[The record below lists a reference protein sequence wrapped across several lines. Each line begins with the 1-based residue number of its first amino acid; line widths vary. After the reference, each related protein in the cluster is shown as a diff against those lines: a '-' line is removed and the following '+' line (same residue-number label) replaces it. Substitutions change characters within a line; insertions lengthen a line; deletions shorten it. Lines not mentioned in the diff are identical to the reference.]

1 MGIVH
6 ERPGWWIEPGGP
18 NGSDAVATGSEGV
31 ATGAAMA
38 TEPSSMVVVTAHI
51 RPMGQRSTFTT
62 RPMAYAC
69 LNCGEWIH
77 PGTGAWFDPDLDETV
92 CARCWPETVT
102 AVPQPPR

>member
-6 ERPGWWIEPGGP
+6 ERPGWWMESDRPTGTDGVTGPPGTTDG
-18 NGSDAVATGSEGV
+18 
-31 ATGAAMA
+31 
-38 TEPSSMVVVTAHI
+38 SSMAVVFAQV

-62 RPMAYAC
+62 RPMTYAC

-77 PGTGAWFDPDLDETV
+77 SGTGAWYDPDLDESV

-102 AVPQPPR
+102 ATPHR